1 MNGNRFVLDTNAIIG
16 LLKGNST
23 LLGLSATAEWI
34 GISIISYL
42 EFLAFP
48 DLSDEDKSL
57 FNEFIQRI
65 DIIGIDITV
74 QHLLDSIIRFRAEYR
89 LKLPDAIIVSTAFT
103 NSARLVTADKQL
115 NVVKEIVIT
124 SFD

>member
-42 EFLAFP
+42 EFLALP

-89 LKLPDAIIVSTAFT
+89 LKLPDAIIV
-103 NSARLVTADKQL
+103 
-115 NVVKEIVIT
+115 
-124 SFD
+124 